1 MVIYAAPLQGYTT
14 ALWRRAHARLCG
26 GIDAYFTPF
35 VRVEGGQPSA
45 RALRD
50 AAEDRNAIPQVI
62 FRDIAE
68 LRILCDSLTD
78 AGYTAIDLN
87 MGCPFVPQVKH
98 GRGAAVITDIPL
110 LEAVAADISGRYAG
124 VSFSVKMRSGIDDS
138 EQWRAAMPVINEM
151 PLHHLCIHPRTAKM
165 QYGGSADLETFARIT
180 EATTHRVV
188 YNGDIRTPR
197 QARALSTRF
206 PSLYGIMV
214 GRGLLGRPTLAA
226 EIRQGR
232 EYDNVELRRVFI
244 TLLDTV
250 YAEACAR
257 YCGASQILAH
267 VKPYWE
273 YATAFATERRALKA
287 ITKAHT
293 LAAYD
298 SAVAALRQ

>member
-1 MVIYAAPLQGYTT
+1 MVVYSAPLQGYTT

-35 VRVEGGQPSA
+35 VRVEGRQPSA

-50 AAEDRNAIPQVI
+50 AAEDRTAIPQII

-68 LRILCDSLTD
+68 LRILCDNLAD
-78 AGYTAIDLN
+78 DGYTAIDLN

-98 GRGAAVITDIPL
+98 GRGAAVIADIPL
-110 LEAVAADISGRYAG
+110 LEAVATDISVRYADI
-124 VSFSVKMRSGIDDS
+124 SFSVKMRLGIDDL
-138 EQWRAAMPVINEM
+138 EQWRAAIPVINDM

-165 QYGGSADLETFARIT
+165 QYGGAADIDAFAQIA
-180 EATTHRVV
+180 EATTHRIV
-188 YNGDIRTPR
+188 YNGDICTPR
-197 QARALSTRF
+197 QAKALVLRF
-206 PSLYGIMV
+206 PSLYGIMI

-226 EIRQGR
+226 EIHQDR
-232 EYDNVELRRVFI
+232 EYDEAQQCRAFV

-267 VKPYWE
+267 VKPYWD
-273 YATAFATERRALKA
+273 YATAFLSERRALKA
-287 ITKAHT
+287 ISKAHT
-293 LAAYD
+293 LAAYE
-298 SAVAALRQ
+298 AAMASLRQ

>member
-50 AAEDRNAIPQVI
+50 AAEDRNAIPQII

-68 LRILCDSLTD
+68 LRILCDSLAD

-110 LEAVAADISGRYAG
+110 LEAVATDISGRYAG
-124 VSFSVKMRSGIDDS
+124 ISFSAKMRLGIDDP
-138 EQWRAAMPVINEM
+138 EQWRAAMPVINDM

-165 QYGGSADLETFARIT
+165 QYGGSADIEAFARIADT
-180 EATTHRVV
+180 TTHSIV
-188 YNGDIRTPR
+188 YNGDIRTSE
-197 QARALSTRF
+197 QAKALSTRF
-206 PSLYGIMV
+206 PSLYGIMI

-226 EIRQGR
+226 EICQGR
-232 EYDNVELRRVFI
+232 EYDEAQQRRAFI
-244 TLLDTV
+244 ALLDAV

-257 YCGASQILAH
+257 YCGAAQILAH

-273 YATAFATERRALKA
+273 YATAFTAERRPLKA
-287 ITKAHT
+287 IAKAHI
-293 LAAYD
+293 LAAYEA
-298 SAVAALRQ
+298 AVASLRQ

>member
-1 MVIYAAPLQGYTT
+1 MVVYAAPLQGYTT

-50 AAEDRNAIPQVI
+50 AAEDRNAVPQVI
-62 FRDIAE
+62 FRDIHE
-68 LRILCDSLTD
+68 LRILCDSLAD
-78 AGYTAIDLN
+78 AGYRAVDLN

-98 GRGAAVITDIPL
+98 GRGAAVIADIPL
-110 LEAVAADISGRYAG
+110 LEAVATDISDRYAG
-124 VSFSVKMRSGIDDS
+124 ISFSVKMRLGIDNP
-138 EQWRAAMPVINEM
+138 EQWRAAMPVINDM

-165 QYGGSADLETFARIT
+165 QYGGAADIEAFARIMG
-180 EATTHRVV
+180 ATSHRIV
-188 YNGDIRTPR
+188 YNGDICTPR
-197 QARALSTRF
+197 QAKALSTRF

-226 EIRQGR
+226 EILQGR
-232 EYDNVELRRVFI
+232 EYDDAELRRAFI
-244 TLLDTV
+244 TLLDAV

-267 VKPYWE
+267 VKPYWD
-273 YATAFATERRALKA
+273 YATSFTSERRALKA
-287 ITKAHT
+287 ISKAHT
-293 LAAYD
+293 LAAYE
-298 SAVAALRQ
+298 SAIAALRQ